1 MAEDETHRCG
11 VCGEEFETEADLE
24 RHVHEVGIVD

>member
-1 MAEDETHRCG
+1 MPDDETYKCD
-11 VCGEEFETEADLE
+11 VCGEEFESEEAVE